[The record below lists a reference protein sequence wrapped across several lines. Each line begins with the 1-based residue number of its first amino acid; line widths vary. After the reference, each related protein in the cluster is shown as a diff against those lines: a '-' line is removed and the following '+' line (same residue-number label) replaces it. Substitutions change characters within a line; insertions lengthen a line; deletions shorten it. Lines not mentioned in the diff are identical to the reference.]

1 MSRKKPKVVSVVT
14 STNNGASANIL
25 LDQDRLDFI
34 GEYGGVTFRDKDAGV
49 VRQWLYKRLDEQK
62 ELSWHPIIQLVTN
75 QSDPDMSPVKTDHKA
90 YFKIGVIRFYLGL
103 VPGGGMLKS
112 SWEAERGW
120 EGYWD
125 SNEKGLSESEL
136 RYKHS
141 KRFDDFELKDG
152 ELALPRTGLRVKYSS
167 SSIHYL
173 AYNEELW
180 TGVKQ
185 LVKATDELGRK
196 LTAMVQSD
204 EGQQQLL
211 NVGLQLSQFQL
222 TAGEKKDA

>member
-62 ELSWHPIIQLVTN
+62 ELSWHPIIQLITN
-75 QSDPDMSPVKTDHKA
+75 RNDPDMSPEKVDKKA
-90 YFKIGVIRFYLGL
+90 YFKLGIARFYLGL
-103 VPGGGMLKS
+103 VPGGGILMS
-112 SWEAERGW
+112 PWEAGRGW
-120 EGYWD
+120 EGYWE
-125 SNEKGLSESEL
+125 SNEKKLSDSEL

-141 KRFDDFELKDG
+141 KRFTHFELKDG
-152 ELALPRTGLRVKYSS
+152 ELALPRTGLRIQYSS
-167 SSIHYL
+167 SLTHYI
-173 AYNEELW
+173 AYTEEMW
-180 TGVKQ
+180 AGVLQ
-185 LVKATDELGRK
+185 LIKATDELGRR
-196 LTAMVQSD
+196 LSDMIESD